1 MIKNTL
7 GTLAPELFLFP
18 CRPQCAN
25 ALKGKKR
32 DPTLG
37 VQANSVSRDAESNKR
52 VEAACLLHVFQRNL
66 ALAEHHL
73 SKSFEITSLLFE
85 QCQRGC
91 GSLLESSA
99 YGKGNC
105 DVEENALL
113 TEKVTA
119 LELSSK
125 QLERELQNANNRRT
139 EKEIEM

>member
-1 MIKNTL
+1 MITNTL

-32 DPTLG
+32 DSTLG

-52 VEAACLLHVFQRNL
+52 VEAACLLYVFQRNL

-91 GSLLESSA
+91 CSLLESSA

-113 TEKVTA
+113 TA